1 MPIARVQTPDG
12 RIARLEVPEGT
23 TPEQIEAFVAE
34 NYKSAPAEGE
44 QKNFFERVGED
55 MAKRAQIGREIDA
68 ARQSGEQGYIES
80 GFQKAGKVGAG
91 LLNDIAGEALIS
103 TGRGL
108 SNITPDFIEKPVV
121 KAGSDVLDYLGDTAP
136 GRFAVDVAKQA
147 SEKYG
152 DFQENH
158 PRAARNI
165 ESAVDIGALL
175 AAGKSPAGTRVADAA
190 STTAKKG
197 AEIAVKAGD
206 TILHPVKTATDAV
219 KLLDKITDK
228 IASGASKAINRS
240 DVPKALADLSDPEIL
255 FVKTLTNE
263 GISVDDALGSLKAAK
278 ELKATPSVSVTSN
291 VPQMQTQA
299 YLTSRGSAGSKV
311 AAQAIKDIDEVQ
323 IPSLNK
329 KIIDQ
334 ATGGR
339 NLGAEEYGK
348 IVGTEAKKLVDKK
361 AAQLRTRASP
371 YYARS
376 IGVDKSVPIEA
387 PEMKKALGNRLVV
400 KALEDARTDA
410 YTLSTTARDLA
421 ELGVDAGD
429 IAQLPY
435 NSTVSLHA
443 ARTQLRQLGD
453 AAFAAGEKTKGAAI
467 KNALADIDNA
477 IESSF
482 PDYKTARRIYS
493 EDAGAL
499 KVLKDSPVGRMA
511 QFAEGDYSKIANDLM
526 TKDAGYIKKFV
537 NGLGDN
543 QKMKDSLAGA
553 FLKRQLE
560 EAAYEGRRFSDKVFK
575 SEGTS
580 ERLKAIVGDE
590 RFAQM
595 KKVDT
600 VIDDLLK
607 TRSIPSQSIT
617 AAAQSVKGGVDV
629 PVDKAGLVDM
639 VRKKIAPSLFEMV
652 QRNPQ
657 SAARYNE
664 LLFTD
669 EGYKLL
675 EKISTKTKFADPK
688 EMQAVADFLNMNADK
703 VGAAAR

>member
-23 TPEQIEAFVAE
+23 TPEQVEAFVAE
-34 NYKSAPAEGE
+34 NYGASAPEAPKSGDNKPHLGKTILDQSLQGATFGFADEITDRIGAGIASLVTGEKYDDMLKEARTTTQAELKREMEERPIVSTLSQIGGGLVTGGAGAAT
-44 QKNFFERVGED
+44 KTGATVGNVLRSGNLAARVGKGVV
-55 MAKRAQIGREIDA
+55 AGATSGA
-68 ARQSGEQGYIES
+68 AY
-80 GFQKAGKVGAG
+80 GAG
-91 LLNDIAGEALIS
+91 SAEDGNRLEGAATGAVAG
-103 TGRGL
+103 
-108 SNITPDFIEKPVV
+108 
-121 KAGSDVLDYLGDTAP
+121 
-136 GRFAVDVAKQA
+136 
-147 SEKYG
+147 
-152 DFQENH
+152 
-158 PRAARNI
+158 
-165 ESAVDIGALL
+165 GALGGAIPIAT
-175 AAGKSPAGTRVADAA
+175 AAGRVL
-190 STTAKKG
+190 
-197 AEIAVKAGD
+197 
-206 TILHPVKTATDAV
+206 LHPVKSATDAV
-219 KLLDKITDK
+219 KLLDNITDRV
-228 IASGASKAINRS
+228 AGGASKAINRS

-278 ELKATPSVSVTSN
+278 DLKATPSVSVTSN

-376 IGVDKSVPIEA
+376 VGVDKSVPIEA

-477 IESSF
+477 IESAF

-560 EAAYEGRRFSDKVFK
+560 EATHEGRRFSDKVFK

-580 ERLKAIVGDE
+580 ERLKAIVGEE